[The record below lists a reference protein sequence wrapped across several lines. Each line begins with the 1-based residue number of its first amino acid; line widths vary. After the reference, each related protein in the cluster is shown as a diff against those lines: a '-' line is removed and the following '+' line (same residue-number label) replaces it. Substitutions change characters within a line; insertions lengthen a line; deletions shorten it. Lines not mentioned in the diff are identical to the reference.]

1 MADTYTIKAGDKY
14 NPYTGKALSSSEKVG
29 TVVSKTSTSS
39 RSSGGSSSSKTTTPT
54 QTYTVKAGD
63 KYNPFTGETL
73 NSTQQVG
80 TVLTSGGTTAPTSSG
95 STSSSSGGGTSTT
108 QTSYTVKAGDAYN
121 PFTGAPLTTAQK
133 TPGTVISSSGTITAP
148 TPTPTPTTTNTTT
161 SPTTYTV
168 KAGDAYNPFT
178 GAPLSTA
185 EKTPGTVL
193 SKTPTAPQEIQT
205 TLPSSFS
212 ERLFLAQE
220 AGITN
225 YTGTASQNA
234 KIEAYQAQ
242 QQMIQAQGETTPTE
256 ANTGQN
262 GASTSVSYTGSILQ
276 QGSRGSEVSM
286 LQSAL
291 GITADGIYGPQTKQA
306 VMNFQSSKGLKADG
320 IVGPKTWAALS
331 GGASTDLA
339 NISAGLS
346 TPMAGQIDETTG
358 EPITPLI
365 QTGNPEIDAL
375 LTQLQNS
382 SPQVQWSQVLKQVYK
397 DMGYNK
403 IQNEYND
410 YNDEYAKLE
419 DKKNDEV
426 QDINNNPWYTEGE
439 RVKRIEQLNK
449 KYEGKELILQN
460 KIKLAET
467 QIDNLRSDAQY
478 ITSQTMAQVNANAQL
493 QQDVILKAIDIAE
506 SQMAAE
512 SKLVLDQQQ
521 LAVDM
526 YEAQTSRMKLNGT
539 GGGGSGGTSVG
550 STKYGGEFQATIDL
564 VSNMEGTVAGKNAV
578 KSQLQSLIANGDYAS
593 AYNQILNTVGN
604 TLKGTEYT
612 NFSQART
619 DYAVLGG
626 LRQAVENYTNAGGN
640 MGLLTGTSEQIAR
653 KLGIGSGK
661 ETELATQLWRE
672 FQQYRL
678 NMTGAAFSPAES
690 KDYASVNPTLGK
702 SLNLN
707 LSVIDGALNQLENR
721 ITSTVDARV
730 PSAKYI
736 YDYGYGQA
744 GTNATAGTNENWM
757 DALSPEQLSELINMG
772 LIEQ

>member
-1 MADTYTIKAGDKY
+1 MADTYTIQAGDKY

-39 RSSGGSSSSKTTTPT
+39 GSSGSSSSSKTTTPT
-54 QTYTVKAGD
+54 QTYTVQAGD
-63 KYNPFTGETL
+63 KYNPYTG
-73 NSTQQVG
+73 Q
-80 TVLTSGGTTAPTSSG
+80 
-95 STSSSSGGGTSTT
+95 
-108 QTSYTVKAGDAYN
+108 
-121 PFTGAPLTTAQK
+121 PLSASQGV
-133 TPGTVISSSGTITAP
+133 GTVISSSGTTTSKTT
-148 TPTPTPTTTNTTT
+148 TPTVE
-161 SPTTYTV
+161 TYTV
-168 KAGDAYNPFT
+168 KQGDIYNPYT
-178 GAPLSTA
+178 G
-185 EKTPGTVL
+185 EKLTSSQKVGTVL
-193 SKTPTAPQEIQT
+193 TKPATTTSGTSGQVYYDNYGTAFTTQEAANTSNAQNAYYNTTGATPPTANNRNANAEKIATFAQENPQLMTQT
-205 TLPSSFS
+205 VLPTAFT
-212 ERLFLAQE
+212 ERLALAQE
-220 AGITN
+220 AGIQN
-225 YTGTASQNA
+225 YTGTTAQNA
-234 KIEAYQAQ
+234 QIQQYQAQ
-242 QQMIQAQGETTPTE
+242 QANISNQPQTTATG

-291 GITADGIYGPQTKQA
+291 GVTADGIYGPQTKQA

-578 KSQLQSLIANGDYAS
+578 KGQLESLIANKDYAS

-619 DYAVLGG
+619 DYEVLGG
-626 LRQAVENYTNAGGN
+626 LREAVENYARAGGN

-757 DALSPEQLSELINMG
+757 DALSPEQLSELINLG
-772 LIEQ
+772 LVEQ